1 MRKDDAVV
9 VIEYLIRGTE
19 KNHENN
25 SRVGLRT
32 EITIH
37 DLRNINLES

>member
-1 MRKDDAVV
+1 MRKDAVV

-19 KNHENN
+19 KSHETN
-25 SRVGLRT
+25 SMVDLRA

-37 DLRNINLES
+37 DLRNIKLER